1 MSSTYEI
8 LKDEIID
15 CVYCHS
21 SQVNLYYINAH
32 LKTSKRCKTF
42 KAMYL
47 LANPKVNENDFPL
60 YINQLKKDIKYN
72 NDNFSEN
79 DENEK

>member
-1 MSSTYEI
+1 MSSTYET

-15 CVYCHS
+15 CVYCH

-42 KAMYL
+42 KEMYL

-60 YINQLKKDIKYN
+60 YINQLKKEIKYN
-72 NDNFSEN
+72 NENISEN
-79 DENEK
+79 DENDKK